1 MFSKIDNNLIFQKFG
16 KCFLTKIG
24 FINEKG
30 EFQEN
35 VAIEK
40 LSKGEDRSKIEQI
53 VKQCKSVAGDNKD
66 EAPINLYACYVE
78 KRAIKA

>member
-1 MFSKIDNNLIFQKFG
+1 MICSQKFG
-16 KCFLTKIG
+16 KCFLGKIG
-24 FINEKG
+24 FVNEKG
-30 EFQEN
+30 EFQES

-40 LSKGEDRSKIEQI
+40 LSKGEDRKKIEEI
-53 VKQCKSVAGDNKD
+53 VKQCKTATANDNKD

>member
-1 MFSKIDNNLIFQKFG
+1 MIFQKFG
-16 KCFLTKIG
+16 KCFLGKIG

-30 EFQEN
+30 EFQES

-53 VKQCKSVAGDNKD
+53 VKQCKAVAGDNKD
-66 EAPINLYACYVE
+66 EVPINLYACYVE
-78 KRAIKA
+78 KKAIKA